1 MSASRRCPHHG
12 GVRITEVSAPCRA
25 RARRTCCRRRTLSA
39 PAAGRATSRSPTRCS
54 TAPSRA
60 PETSSPTS
68 RPPTPARRVSSGVG
82 TEAPRGQRDM
92 AQQARGQGPGARGQ
106 RPGARGQGPGARG
119 QGPEA
124 RGQGRGPGGHGSA
137 SQVHIGQGPARQ
149 GSVAQGTSLGGVD
162 PGASEAVVPGE
173 NPEPPARRRHQV
185 LSGSQVQRDGPGG
198 IHGPVNQGGRQEGG
212 PRV

>member
-1 MSASRRCPHHG
+1 MSPVPKAFAMRQSPVCILKISVAPKLPPDTSVRITEVSASRRCPHHG

-106 RPGARGQGPGARG
+106 RPGARAGGQGDMAQRAKCILARV
-119 QGPEA
+119 QQDRDQWHREHPLEEWI
-124 RGQGRGPGGHGSA
+124 
-137 SQVHIGQGPARQ
+137 QVPAKR
-149 GSVAQGTSLGGVD
+149 
-162 PGASEAVVPGE
+162 
-173 NPEPPARRRHQV
+173 
-185 LSGSQVQRDGPGG
+185 
-198 IHGPVNQGGRQEGG
+198 
-212 PRV
+212 